1 MIGKRIQLLRK
12 GKNLSQ
18 EELAESLNISR
29 QSISKWE
36 SGNTLPDIDKLIQ
49 LSEYF
54 NVSLDYLVKGEENRV
69 TNNFK
74 DIFYSISIFFLVL
87 ANIITIFLFNQ
98 NQTNTDIIIGL
109 VLLTLGI
116 FIYISTKVYYT
127 DKTENKYIK
136 FVIPLTTFIPLN
148 LVISILTPGFFT
160 PYPFSIAG
168 FILFFI
174 LYLLLNI
181 YFYKKITKNSN

>member
-116 FIYISTKVYYT
+116 FIYISTKVHYT
-127 DKTENKYIK
+127 DKNENKYIK

-160 PYPFSIAG
+160 PYPFSIVG

-174 LYLLLNI
+174 LYLLLNM
-181 YFYKKITKNSN
+181 YFYKKNH